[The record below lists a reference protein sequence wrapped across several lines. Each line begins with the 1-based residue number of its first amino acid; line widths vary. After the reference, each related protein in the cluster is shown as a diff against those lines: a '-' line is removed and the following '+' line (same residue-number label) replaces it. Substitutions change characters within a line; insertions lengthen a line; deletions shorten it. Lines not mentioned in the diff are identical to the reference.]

1 MNIQEAISGHSGF
14 KTRICK
20 IKRKG
25 NRKDRGGTGREIMG
39 VNLFKTHCR
48 YEILKQ

>member
-14 KTRICK
+14 KTRKCK

-39 VNLFKTHCR
+39 VNLFKIHCT
-48 YEILKQ
+48 YENLKQ